1 MASDDCVAAFSAQ
14 IEAPLAPYYGSD
26 LVVMGK
32 RILMSQFSSNFDR
45 HLVEE
50 ALQQLFPAHAQLV
63 LMPSSDGSPLSL
75 ERMSYDQILEAVEF
89 TVRNETYGIVSI
101 EKRIEL
107 ENLKAQYDSAT
118 NSQEKDGCLDLIRDL
133 IHSSVLSL
141 LSNCNLKGFGSYLDN
156 QSGFQMLLLDNRKT
170 YTADQGKVKAIAAR
184 IKRTKDRAN
193 LKSTKLPARSPSGKL
208 RKQISDSDTDS
219 SQASSTTL
227 DVSCHGK
234 HTSSDSEFEEQV
246 PTKAASALQEGSAQL
261 PASQPGPNQQSA
273 IAAAT
278 ALLSSQ
284 LSLNN
289 AGPPSLTP
297 SAAVPIPKRKRLSKK
312 DRKAAKAAKH
322 AAEKDKSKS
331 DNKLTKKSR
340 KAKKGSKKSKK
351 HASSSS
357 DQSSSSSDEDSSTSS
372 SEQVFSHSPLLL
384 VVL

>member
-14 IEAPLAPYYGSD
+14 AEAPLAPFYGSD

-32 RILMSQFSSNFDR
+32 RILMSQFSSNFNR
-45 HLVEE
+45 HMIEE

-75 ERMSYDQILEAVEF
+75 ERMSYDQILEAVDF
-89 TVRNETYGIVSI
+89 TVRNETYGIISLD
-101 EKRIEL
+101 KRVEL

-118 NSQEKDGCLDLIRDL
+118 NPQEKDGCLDLIRDL
-133 IHSSVLSL
+133 IHASVLSL

-184 IKRTKDRAN
+184 VKRTKDRAN
-193 LKSTKLPARSPSGKL
+193 LKSTKLPAKSPSGRI
-208 RKQISDSDTDS
+208 RKQISDSDSDF

-234 HTSSDSEFEEQV
+234 HTSSDSDYDEQI
-246 PTKAASALQEGSAQL
+246 PTKAGHPFPLDDPAQL
-261 PASQPGPNQQSA
+261 PASQPNQQTA

-289 AGPPSLTP
+289 AGPPSLIP

-331 DNKLTKKSR
+331 DDKLIKKSR
-340 KAKKGSKKSKK
+340 KARKGSKKPKK

-357 DQSSSSSDEDSSTSS
+357 DQSSSSSAEDSSTSS